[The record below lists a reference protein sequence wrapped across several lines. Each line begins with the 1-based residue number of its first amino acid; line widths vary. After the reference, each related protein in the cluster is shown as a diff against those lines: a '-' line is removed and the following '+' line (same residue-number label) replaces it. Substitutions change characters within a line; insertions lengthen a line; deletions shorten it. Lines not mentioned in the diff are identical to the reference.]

1 MEATVTYTLVKF
13 VHVLGA
19 ILIGGGL
26 IAVWL
31 SDLRSR
37 QVRELSRFAEAVR
50 NIAVFYDGVVVPGA
64 ILLLVSGT
72 WLIVEFFGGWGFMK
86 VPWLAG
92 MVALF
97 AFEFIEGNTIT
108 RLYFMRLFRLTNEA
122 QKAGGFTAQ
131 LEQARGESVATFTHF
146 LDLPI
151 LFLIVALGVIRPDTW
166 VLFIAGAAA
175 SVLIATGL
183 TIYMPRLYPWGVEQE
198 RAT

>member
-1 MEATVTYTLVKF
+1 VTYMLLKF

-37 QVRELSRFAEAVR
+37 QLRRLPEFAESVR

-64 ILLLVSGT
+64 ILLLISGT
-72 WLIVEFFGGWGFMK
+72 WLIIEFFGGWEFVK

-92 MVALF
+92 MVFLF
-97 AFEFIEGNTIT
+97 AFEFIEGNTVT
-108 RLYFMRLFRLTNEA
+108 RLYFMRLRRLTNEA
-122 QKAGGFTAQ
+122 LKTGKFTPE
-131 LEQARGESVATFTHF
+131 LERARGESVPTFTHF

-151 LFLIVALGVIRPDTW
+151 LFLIVALGSIRPTTW
-166 VLFIAGAAA
+166 LLFTIGAVVALIIAGF
-175 SVLIATGL
+175 L
-183 TIYMPRLYPWGVEQE
+183 TAYIPRLYPWGTAEKD
-198 RAT
+198 AA